1 MKQTNNAI
9 KFLMAQYRA
18 IFKNAYFK
26 GLTSAVLLTAGLAA
40 GSAQAATNIDETHW
54 GNLTNANGVTTV
66 TGSDSDDG
74 TSGNYTDFSFKTTS
88 GTYSTDAVQNI
99 LIQNKSGGNTVTATS
114 SGEMKVI
121 GTNTT
126 ITLQGSGGNA
136 ASGALS
142 IAGSG
147 ANAATLD
154 VKAFNVGVGEL
165 TLSGGN
171 AASGDAT
178 LKAGTINLMGGT
190 GSKITLNGTTGS
202 GAAIL
207 QGRLTTTITDPSKL
221 TEIELTGT
229 NNILKTYGTDLQ
241 VNITAAK
248 ETGANLNLTPD
259 TGVAETAENQ
269 LLQIIGGNFD
279 LQNSS
284 TANSGATFTIQKGT
298 LEIGDQVVL
307 TSSGSNTSGAGTLKL
322 SGTNTSDATLR
333 MSSKQ
338 VTSFLSADKGINS
351 SLTQN
356 DGAGSIQLTKGTLEL
371 TDNVDLFEVFGS
383 DKLVTATTNANGA
396 AGKIEVSS
404 GDVGSAVIKG
414 NELAISNNLGT
425 GVSKLSV
432 QADKITLTELT
443 DSGSTN
449 SLGVGQTIAASYDFK
464 LNEQATTV
472 NGKEVQADSAYTIGA
487 SQDLVY
493 ATTTTID
500 NPYQVNGDTP
510 QGDDTITVA
519 GTGTIG
525 EDLIVSGNNAKL
537 EIYAGHYSDAND
549 ITLSSGSLSIG
560 GQSGADSQ
568 YKGVDASLTLEN
580 GATLLL
586 DNTKAN
592 TITIAGNGDNGTDA
606 DNWGTSSLG
615 YDAHRVSTG
624 VLDLT
629 AGEVEFKYFTKAPT
643 AGSANQLTTFNVN
656 GGGELILRED
666 QANYLLN
673 NLRAQDQRH
682 DNVSGA
688 QIDLDGGQL
697 TVQGDLELGITQ
709 LVNSGA
715 PDKISFG
722 SNGGTLYVDNTLT
735 ITAPSKT
742 PAADQDLD
750 IGTGTISADVIAL
763 NNLNLNA
770 DEDAFENF
778 KVTAGNVEVGSQLTS
793 RNEVVEFSNDGT
805 NASSLTLGY
814 INNNVDKYGIKD
826 GTYTVSA
833 ADGSVTPNLKF
844 EGKGAADTAVIN
856 DTDHTDYTD
865 GVTSNLTV
873 EYGNWTVAEIQA
885 KNSVIKVGGNT
896 DEYEGDDPTFKAL
909 DENGEPYTTSLTG
922 EALDLAGGTR
932 MEVASNATVE
942 FDTFSMAGN
951 NLVVVDN
958 TTMTINGKHTAA
970 AGSTPESWGLSVTDG
985 EIQVN
990 GREGVLSI
998 GSDALLGLSAVK
1010 QADGTFTYT
1019 NANTNNRTGFV
1030 TLDNWATLS
1039 LELDSNDV
1047 FGKESL
1053 EALRQAFITN
1063 DSLDQNGLIEKGFI
1077 DIGDARIDGITV
1089 TNGQVSWDVLEGYK
1103 DIIAD
1108 IITQDISNATLIKV
1122 NGGDIVQAN
1131 VGNVLADNATQ
1142 VVRFNDSTLRKGA
1155 DGFVK
1160 NEKGEVIGADVQSGS
1175 TLGLYNGG
1183 TIGDVTL
1190 QKGNDT
1196 VGETTLTVVSSA
1208 SEVATEPETIIASVD
1223 GKGETGTAFKVQG
1236 KTTVKGKV
1244 DVGSLVV
1251 DKALTIKGEAYAE
1264 NGLYSTETKDADGNV
1279 SLVNTGAL
1287 TVNTLEVRGG
1297 ADYAGSI
1304 TATGA
1309 VEFGSEAENAREKTE
1324 RNSSVDYYLAGNNTF
1339 TDVTFFHD
1347 TDLAKGK
1354 TIAKNV
1360 HLGQGLSV
1368 YDGATLDADVVS
1380 FTAGSTTGDTIFVGS
1395 PAETDASGNVTKA
1408 GTSGF
1413 MNIGRLDLAGRS
1425 LIVDPDYGSAAS
1437 VVAIG
1442 QMGASGD
1449 ATALLGNDAGTL
1461 NGSVIGLQNSIV
1473 GIGVTD
1479 TADQSAIEQL
1489 RTTFASYL
1497 DGNGSLSNAEGQVGA
1512 VVYAAKSL
1520 DLNENSKIVVDASRN
1535 AQQYHN
1541 LMNGKVTNPT
1551 QEQTDY
1557 VTAVNSNNVYLGANS
1572 VLALGQQALAA
1583 QTTTADGTKK
1593 DRAALH
1599 FNDVDASIYTNG
1611 GKVVLVG
1618 DYNVDED
1625 LILFTDT
1632 GTNTGVKI
1640 VGPEDNA
1647 ELVVESLSGLY
1658 VMTLTGETTGGKL
1671 EATGAH
1677 ALTRF
1682 YAASEPVRALLNE
1695 YYLRDS
1701 TPAEDRLVGERAPR
1715 NISYNATTQTFTD
1728 TTTNTTVT
1736 GYTAV
1741 PNGDGT
1747 YTVYEN
1753 AYNEILNQTVAK
1765 DFSGATAETAARMG
1779 AYAGVAQAALAAG
1792 ASTYDSISSRM
1803 GIGAQSAS
1811 MTFAENGQGA
1821 GLWLNPIY
1829 KSHDSDGFDAQ
1840 GADYGVDMDL
1850 YGVALGADYTLA
1862 NGLRF
1867 GAMFNVGSGD
1877 ADGQGAGSAVSNDFD
1892 YYGFGAFVGYTMGA
1906 LSVVGDVSYTA
1917 VDNDVE
1923 ANLGFD
1929 KVGASLD
1936 STNLSVG
1943 VTGKYALDL
1952 NGVSVTPH
1960 AGLRYSSIDI
1970 DDYSVDGEQTY
1981 AHFSSQSMDVFSIP
1995 VGVTVAK
2002 DIVAGSWTVKPSFD
2016 LTLTGNFGDDE
2027 FDGDVTW
2034 EGISN
2039 HVTQTSTEVLD
2050 NFTYGA
2056 TLGVAAQTGNFSL
2069 GLGVNYTGSSNV
2081 DEFGVQA
2088 NARFVF

>member
-26 GLTSAVLLTAGLAA
+26 GLTSAVLLTAGLAVA
-40 GSAQAATNIDETHW
+40 GGAQAAS
-54 GNLTNANGVTTV
+54 VTATDWPTLSGEV
-66 TGSDSDDG
+66 TLDG
-74 TSGNYTDFSFKTTS
+74 TGAAAPVYDKIDIDTS
-88 GTYSTDAVQNI
+88 AENT
-99 LIQNKSGGNTVTATS
+99 NTVTINITASGAASESTIGS
-114 SGEMKVI
+114 SSNAAAVNVTGANTTVNFLQADDSKAAKLTVEGASDKASTFDVKAINITKGELAVANF
-121 GTNTT
+121 GTVSADT
-126 ITLQGSGGNA
+126 ITLQA
-136 ASGALS
+136 ADAANRSKAKISFTGADATKANSLV
-142 IAGSG
+142 GKLTT
-147 ANAATLD
+147 ANAGGTLD
-154 VKAFNVGVGEL
+154 F
-165 TLSGGN
+165 TGGF
-171 AASGDAT
+171 
-178 LKAGTINLMGGT
+178 GT
-190 GSKITLNGTTGS
+190 
-202 GAAIL
+202 
-207 QGRLTTTITDPSKL
+207 
-221 TEIELTGT
+221 
-229 NNILKTYGTDLQ
+229 LKTYTGEAGAVLDVTVAAEKGSVLDLS
-241 VNITAAK
+241 VDVDNGGV
-248 ETGANLNLTPD
+248 ETS
-259 TGVAETAENQ
+259 ENQ
-269 LLQIIGGNFD
+269 LFKINNGTFD

-284 TANSGATFTIQKGT
+284 TTNSGATFTINHGT
-298 LEIGDQVVL
+298 LEISDNVIL
-307 TSSGSNTSGAGTLKL
+307 TSSGSNTQGVGTIKVN
-322 SGTNTSDATLR
+322 NTVTDATSGDNSVAGAVLR

-338 VTSFLSADKGINS
+338 LQSFFSGDKGING
-351 SLTQN
+351 SLTSPDQ
-356 DGAGSIQLTKGTLEL
+356 AGSIQLTKGTLEL
-371 TDNVDLFEVFGS
+371 TDSSNVDLFEVFGS
-383 DKLVTATTNANGA
+383 DGIAANTSNANGVA
-396 AGKIEVSS
+396 SKVEIGANS
-404 GDVGSAVIKG
+404 GDSVIKG
-414 NELAISNNLGT
+414 NELSISNSLGT
-425 GVSKLSV
+425 NAGNLYV
-432 QADKITLTELT
+432 QADKITLTELKDDGT
-443 DSGSTN
+443 GN
-449 SLGVGQTIAASYDFK
+449 SLGVGKTIAASYDFK
-464 LNEQATTV
+464 LNEKATTV
-472 NGKEVQADSAYTIGA
+472 GTQTVQADSAYTIGA
-487 SQDLVY
+487 NQDLVY
-493 ATTTTID
+493 ATTTTVD
-500 NPYQVNGDTP
+500 NHNLYQVTGDAP
-510 QGDDTITVA
+510 QGDATITVA

-525 EDLIVSGNNAKL
+525 EDLIVSGSNAKL

-560 GQSGADSQ
+560 GQSANNL

-592 TITIAGNGDNGTDA
+592 TITIAGNGETA
-606 DNWGTSSLG
+606 DWGTSSLG
-615 YDAHRVSTG
+615 YDAKRDSTG

-629 AGEVEFKYFTKAPT
+629 AGDVEFKYFTKAPT
-643 AGSANQLTTFNVN
+643 TGNAQSVTTFNVN
-656 GGGELILRED
+656 DGGELVLRND
-666 QANYLLN
+666 QVDYLLN
-673 NLRAQDQRH
+673 NLRAQEQR
-682 DNVSGA
+682 NSQVSGA
-688 QIDLDGGQL
+688 AIALSGG
-697 TVQGDLELGITQ
+697 TVSVQGDLALSTDDLTSGSGTQ
-709 LVNSGA
+709 DVIAFDSTSG
-715 PDKISFG
+715 G
-722 SNGGTLYVDNTLT
+722 LLQVDGNLT
-735 ITAPSKT
+735 IE
-742 PAADQDLD
+742 ADDEATNHGLD
-750 IGTGTISADVIAL
+750 IGRDGHISADVIAL

-770 DEDAFENF
+770 DGDAFEDF
-778 KVTAGNVEVGSQLTS
+778 TVKTGNVYVNSQLTS
-793 RNEVVEFSNDGT
+793 RNETVVFGNNGT
-805 NASSLTLGY
+805 KASSLTLGY
-814 INNNVDKYGIKD
+814 INHNTDQYGIPNGSYD
-826 GTYTVSA
+826 VSA
-833 ADGSVTPNLKF
+833 DAGQVNTNLSF
-844 EGKGAADTAVIN
+844 SGVSAPTLGDSSYHSATATLRVN
-856 DTDHTDYTD
+856 
-865 GVTSNLTV
+865 
-873 EYGNWTVAEIQA
+873 YGDWKVQDIEA
-885 KNSVIKVGGNT
+885 KNTLIVVGGNE
-896 DEYEGDDPTFKAL
+896 DSYEDGTTFMPV
-909 DENGEPYTTSLTG
+909 DENGDLYTTSLTG
-922 EALDLAGGTR
+922 NALDLTGGTY
-932 MEVASNATVE
+932 MEVARNATVE
-942 FDTFSMAGN
+942 FDTFSMNAGN
-951 NLVVVDN
+951 QVDVNN

-970 AGSTPESWGLSVTDG
+970 SGTIPESWGLSVTGG
-985 EIQVN
+985 EIQVS

-998 GSDALLGLSAVK
+998 GSDALLGVSAVK
-1010 QADGTFTYT
+1010 QSDGTFTYT

-1030 TLDNWATLS
+1030 TLNDWATLS
-1039 LELDSNDV
+1039 LALDSNDV
-1047 FGKESL
+1047 FGEASL
-1053 EALRQAFITN
+1053 EALRKAFIY
-1063 DSLDQNGLIEKGFI
+1063 DSNGKALENGFI

-1089 TNGQVSWDVLEGYK
+1089 TNGQVSWDVLKGYK

-1108 IITQDISNATLIKV
+1108 IITQDISNATLIDV
-1122 NGGDIVQAN
+1122 NGGDKVQAN

-1142 VVRFNDSTLRKGA
+1142 VVQFNDTTLRNGA
-1155 DGFVK
+1155 NGFVK
-1160 NEKGEVIGADVQSGS
+1160 NEKGEIIGADVQAGA

-1190 QKGNDT
+1190 QQGDADT
-1196 VGETTLTVVSSA
+1196 VGETTLAVVSSA
-1208 SEVATEPETIIASVD
+1208 SEGATEPETTIASVD
-1223 GKGETGTAFKVQG
+1223 GKGYDDTAFVVQG
-1236 KTTVKGKV
+1236 KTTVNGKV

-1264 NGLYSTETKDADGNV
+1264 SGLYSSETKDTEGNV

-1297 ADYAGSI
+1297 AEYAGSI

-1309 VEFGSEAENAREKTE
+1309 VEFGSEAENVREKTE
-1324 RNSSVDYYLAGNNTF
+1324 RNFSVDYYLAGNNTF
-1339 TDVTFFHD
+1339 TDVTFHHD
-1347 TDLAKGK
+1347 TDLAKG
-1354 TIAKNV
+1354 TTTAENV

-1368 YDGATLDADVVS
+1368 YDGATLDANVVD

-1395 PAETDASGNVTKA
+1395 PTETDASGNVTKA

-1425 LIVDPDYGSAAS
+1425 LIVDPDYGQAAS

-1442 QMGASGD
+1442 QLGS
-1449 ATALLGNDAGTL
+1449 ATAVTSALGNDAGTL
-1461 NGSVIGLQNSIV
+1461 NGRVIGLQNSIV

-1479 TADQSAIEQL
+1479 TTDQSAVEQL
-1489 RTTFASYL
+1489 RSTFASYL
-1497 DGNGSLSNAEGQVGA
+1497 DGNGSLSNGEGQVGA
-1512 VVYAAKSL
+1512 VIYAAKSL
-1520 DLNENSKIVVDASRN
+1520 NLDETSKIVVDGSLN
-1535 AQQYHN
+1535 AQDYLD
-1541 LMNGKVTNPT
+1541 LMNGRVNNPT
-1551 QEQTDY
+1551 QAQTDY
-1557 VTAVNSNNVYLGANS
+1557 VAAVNTNNVYLGANS

-1583 QTTTADGTKK
+1583 QTTAADGTKAP
-1593 DRAALH
+1593 RAAMH

-1618 DYNVDED
+1618 DYNVDDE

-1632 GTNTGVKI
+1632 GTNTGVRI
-1640 VGPEDNA
+1640 VGPQDNA
-1647 ELVVESLSGLY
+1647 KLVVESLSGLY
-1658 VMTLTGETTGGKL
+1658 VMELTGETTGGKL
-1671 EATGAH
+1671 TATGAH
-1677 ALTRF
+1677 ELTRF

-1695 YYLRDS
+1695 YYLRES
-1701 TPAEDRLVGERAPR
+1701 TAPEDRLVGERAPR

-1747 YTVYEN
+1747 YTIYEN
-1753 AYNEILNQTVAK
+1753 AYNAVLNETVAK

-1803 GIGAQSAS
+1803 GIGAQSAT

-1906 LSVVGDVSYTA
+1906 FSVVGDVSYTA